1 MSDIT
6 QLLQRAD
13 PDGDHLDAVF
23 EQLYPELRRL
33 ASARLRALR
42 SGQTLTPTVLVN
54 EAYMKM
60 VQSSDR
66 LDLKSRRHFFACA
79 ARAMRHIVIDS
90 LRAATAG
97 KRGGVSAD
105 VTLHEN
111 ISLPD
116 NTHQLLDLD
125 RALGELG
132 QLDARQR
139 ELVEMRFFAGLP
151 IHEIAELMEVSE
163 RTAWREWKR
172 ARAFLHAQ
180 LSVEADR
187 EAL

>member
-6 QLLQRAD
+6 RLLQRA
-13 PDGDHLDAVF
+13 GAEGAHLDAVF

-33 ASARLRALR
+33 ARARLQALR

-60 VQSSDR
+60 VQSTEP

-90 LRAATAG
+90 VRASTAD
-97 KRGGVSAD
+97 KRGGAAAD
-105 VTLHEN
+105 VTLHDN
-111 ISLPD
+111 ITLPD

-125 RALGELG
+125 LALHELGE
-132 QLDARQR
+132 LDARQR

-180 LSVEADR
+180 LAVEG
-187 EAL
+187 

>member
-1 MSDIT
+1 MSEIT
-6 QLLQRAD
+6 RLLQQAD
-13 PDGDHLDAVF
+13 GNSAHLDAVF

-33 ASARLRALR
+33 ASARLQALR
-42 SGQTLTPTVLVN
+42 TGQTLTPTVLVN

-60 VQSSDR
+60 IQSSDR

-97 KRGGVSAD
+97 KRGGTSQD
-105 VTLHEN
+105 VTLHDN

-116 NTHQLLDLD
+116 NTLQLLDLD
-125 RALGELG
+125 RALQDLG

-151 IHEIAELMEVSE
+151 ITEIAELMEVSE

-172 ARAFLHAQ
+172 ARAFLHAH
-180 LSVEADR
+180 LAGEVGEGRA
-187 EAL
+187 